1 MTICF
6 CPILGFWQK
15 IVKEEDRLAAVVAD
29 IDHEVRIVPRGA
41 FIRTPTG
48 KVVPNRSYSGKKKK
62 KKELILKKIS
72 R

>member
-1 MTICF
+1 MPSF
-6 CPILGFWQK
+6 VMNSGDYKWPILGFWQK

-48 KVVPNRSYSGKKKK
+48 KVVPNRSYSGKKK
-62 KKELILKKIS
+62 ERIS
-72 R
+72 